1 MTQPP
6 RCSRFAPTPEILIYK
21 SMDTYASSKKGWD
34 LETVKRIDEP
44 AVDRW
49 SERSAASDA
58 GESSVEGVLPF
69 FRLSGGIMKTNA
81 RTSNRIDDLLRK
93 LVEDNNG
100 SRYMPNIDKNLDYLF
115 TYLKLDMVGRVAN
128 DVSEMSR
135 KRSETAQGPSPAERA
150 LSEE

>member
-1 MTQPP
+1 
-6 RCSRFAPTPEILIYK
+6 
-21 SMDTYASSKKGWD
+21 MDTYASSKKGWD

-49 SERSAASDA
+49 GERSAASDA
-58 GESSVEGVLPF
+58 SGSSVEGDLPF
-69 FRLSGGIMKTNA
+69 FRLSGGILKTNA

-93 LVEDNNG
+93 LVEDNNC

>member
-1 MTQPP
+1 
-6 RCSRFAPTPEILIYK
+6 
-21 SMDTYASSKKGWD
+21 MDTYASSKKGWD

-49 SERSAASDA
+49 GDQSAASDA
-58 GESSVEGVLPF
+58 KESSMEGDLPI

-93 LVEDNNG
+93 LVEDNNS
-100 SRYMPNIDKNLDYLF
+100 SRYMPNIDKNLDYLY
-115 TYLKLDMVGRVAN
+115 TYLKLDMIGRAAN

-135 KRSETAQGPSPAERA
+135 KRSETAQGPPPSEDT

>member
-1 MTQPP
+1 
-6 RCSRFAPTPEILIYK
+6 
-21 SMDTYASSKKGWD
+21 MDTYASSKKGWD

>member
-1 MTQPP
+1 
-6 RCSRFAPTPEILIYK
+6 
-21 SMDTYASSKKGWD
+21 MDTYASSKKGWD

-49 SERSAASDA
+49 NGQSAASD
-58 GESSVEGVLPF
+58 GRQSSVKGDLPF
-69 FRLSGGIMKTNA
+69 FRLSGGILKTNA

-93 LVEDNNG
+93 LVEDGSG
-100 SRYMPNIDKNLDYLF
+100 SRYMPNVDKNLDYLY
-115 TYLKLDMVGRVAN
+115 TYLQLDMIGRVGN

-135 KRSETAQGPSPAERA
+135 RHSETVQRLYQTERD

>member
-1 MTQPP
+1 
-6 RCSRFAPTPEILIYK
+6 
-21 SMDTYASSKKGWD
+21 MDTYGSSKKGWD

-49 SERSAASDA
+49 GEQTAASDTS
-58 GESSVEGVLPF
+58 ESSVKGDLPF
-69 FRLSGGIMKTNA
+69 FRLSGGILKANA

-93 LVEDNNG
+93 LVENNS

-115 TYLKLDMVGRVAN
+115 TYLKLDMIGRVAH

-135 KRSETAQGPSPAERA
+135 RRSETAQGPSLAEDA
-150 LSEE
+150 LSED

>member
-1 MTQPP
+1 M
-6 RCSRFAPTPEILIYK
+6 
-21 SMDTYASSKKGWD
+21 
-34 LETVKRIDEP
+34 ETVKRIDEP

-49 SERSAASDA
+49 GERSAASDA
-58 GESSVEGVLPF
+58 SESSVKGDLPF

-81 RTSNRIDDLLRK
+81 RTSNRLDDLLRR
-93 LVEDNNG
+93 LVEDNS

-115 TYLKLDMVGRVAN
+115 TYLKLDMIGRVAN

-135 KRSETAQGPSPAERA
+135 RRSETAQGSSPAERA

>member
-1 MTQPP
+1 V
-6 RCSRFAPTPEILIYK
+6 PTPEILIYK
-21 SMDTYASSKKGWD
+21 SMDTYVSSKKGWD

-49 SERSAASDA
+49 GARSAASDTD
-58 GESSVEGVLPF
+58 ESSVKGDLPF
-69 FRLSGGIMKTNA
+69 FRLSGGILKTNA

-93 LVEDNNG
+93 LAEDNNG

-115 TYLKLDMVGRVAN
+115 TYLKLDMIGRVAN

-135 KRSETAQGPSPAERA
+135 KRSEKTQGILRAERV
-150 LSEE
+150 LSDE

>member
-1 MTQPP
+1 
-6 RCSRFAPTPEILIYK
+6 
-21 SMDTYASSKKGWD
+21 MDTYASSKKGWD

-49 SERSAASDA
+49 GERSAASDA
-58 GESSVEGVLPF
+58 SESSVKGDLPF

-93 LVEDNNG
+93 LVEDNNS
-100 SRYMPNIDKNLDYLF
+100 SRYMPNIDKNLDYLY
-115 TYLKLDMVGRVAN
+115 TYLKLDMIGRVAN

-135 KRSETAQGPSPAERA
+135 RRSETAQGSSPAERA

>member
-1 MTQPP
+1 
-6 RCSRFAPTPEILIYK
+6 
-21 SMDTYASSKKGWD
+21 MDTYASSKKGWD

-58 GESSVEGVLPF
+58 RESSMKGGLPF
-69 FRLSGGIMKTNA
+69 FRLSGGLMKTNA

-93 LVEDNNG
+93 LVEDNNS

-115 TYLKLDMVGRVAN
+115 TYLKLDMIGRAAN

-135 KRSETAQGPSPAERA
+135 RRSEAAQGPSPAEDS
-150 LSEE
+150 LSDE

>member
-1 MTQPP
+1 M
-6 RCSRFAPTPEILIYK
+6 
-21 SMDTYASSKKGWD
+21 
-34 LETVKRIDEP
+34 ETVKRIDEP

-150 LSEE
+150 PSEE

>member
-1 MTQPP
+1 
-6 RCSRFAPTPEILIYK
+6 
-21 SMDTYASSKKGWD
+21 MDTYASSKKGWD

-49 SERSAASDA
+49 GERPAASDA
-58 GESSVEGVLPF
+58 SESSVKGDLPF

-93 LVEDNNG
+93 LVEDNNS

-115 TYLKLDMVGRVAN
+115 TYLKLDMIGRVAN
-128 DVSEMSR
+128 DVSEMNR
-135 KRSETAQGPSPAERA
+135 KRSEPAQGPSPIEGA
-150 LSEE
+150 LSKE